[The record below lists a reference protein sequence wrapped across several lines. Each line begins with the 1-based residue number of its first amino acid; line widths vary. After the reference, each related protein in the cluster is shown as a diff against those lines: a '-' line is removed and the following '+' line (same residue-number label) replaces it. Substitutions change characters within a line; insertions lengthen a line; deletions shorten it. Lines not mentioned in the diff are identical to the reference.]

1 MNPLVFTGIPI
12 GLAFGYAL
20 SRGRFCMNS
29 AFRDII
35 VMKDYTLLKAVG
47 IAILVS
53 MLGFAIMNA
62 AGVIAV
68 NPKPLMWGANML
80 GGFLFGMGMVVA
92 GGCAS
97 GITYRTGEG
106 MMGAVMAVL
115 GFSIF
120 ATTTKVGALKPVAS
134 FFQTNTKV
142 TFADGATPTL
152 AFGAPYHV
160 VALIIAIV
168 ALIVWSALSRR
179 GKAAAKQENVPLK
192 EKIFKK
198 GWGWL
203 PTGIV
208 IGIIA
213 IAAFPAS
220 AASGRNYPLGITGGY
235 VGTLN
240 SLITGQNLMS
250 WEAIMVLSAIAG
262 AFIAARTSGEFK
274 LRAPAPKVLVQ
285 TFFGGALMGF
295 GAVVGGGCNIGHI
308 LSGVPQLSL
317 GSILGGLFIVLGC
330 WFLAYFWFIRPMRQA
345 GG

>member
-68 NPKPLMWGANML
+68 NPKPLTWGANML
-80 GGFLFGMGMVVA
+80 GGFLFGIGMVVA

-120 ATTTKVGALKPVAS
+120 ATTTSAGVLKPVMT
-134 FFQTNTKV
+134 FLQTNTKV
-142 TFADGATPTL
+142 TFADGSTPTL
-152 AFGAPYHV
+152 AFGAPYHI

-168 ALIVWSALSRR
+168 ALVVWFALSRR
-179 GKAAAKQENVPLK
+179 GKKAVKQENVSLK
-192 EKIFKK
+192 EKILKK

-203 PTGIV
+203 ATGIV
-208 IGIIA
+208 IGIIS
-213 IAAFPAS
+213 ICAFPAS
-220 AASGRNYPLGITGGY
+220 AATGRNYPLGITGGY
-235 VGTLN
+235 VGVLN
-240 SLITGQNLMS
+240 SLVSGKNLMS

-295 GAVVGGGCNIGHI
+295 AAMVGGGCNIGHI

-317 GSILGGLFIVLGC
+317 GSILNGLFIIFGC
-330 WFLAYFWFIRPMRQA
+330 WTLAYFWFIRPMQKA
-345 GG
+345 GV